1 LSAGDPLATLVVED
15 GIVPTRGGFDLA
27 QHTYV
32 LSRRVGRDPGLAEQ
46 AVAGLL
52 DGEYAG
58 LTFAGPFERRSIV
71 GPWGSGPPERE
82 APGELATGARSAEHV
97 VVELGAW
104 ARDAV
109 ELRVRPAT
117 RRPERWRGGRR
128 RRYFEHGHDAIDAL
142 ARALERETHELPTA
156 LPVTR
161 SA

>member
-1 LSAGDPLATLVVED
+1 LV
-15 GIVPTRGGFDLA
+15 

-82 APGELATGARSAEHV
+82 APGALQTGGRSSEPV

-117 RRPERWRGGRR
+117 RRPDRWLGRR
-128 RRYFEHGHDAIDAL
+128 QRRYFERGHDAIDEL
-142 ARALERETHELPTA
+142 ARALERKTHELPA
-156 LPVTR
+156 ELPVTR